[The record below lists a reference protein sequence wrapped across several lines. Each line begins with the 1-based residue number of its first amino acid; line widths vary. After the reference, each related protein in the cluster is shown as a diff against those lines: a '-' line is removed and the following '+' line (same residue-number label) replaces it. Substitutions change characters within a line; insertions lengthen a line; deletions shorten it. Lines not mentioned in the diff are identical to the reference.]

1 MIYIKIIIIF
11 LLNFILSAA
20 YAEDKIVNVY
30 AWSGYL
36 SEDIIQLFEKQTG
49 IHVNHSIFLNN
60 EVLYTKLKA
69 DSDSGYD
76 VIMPSN
82 YFIPRMI
89 EQKLIQKLNKSK
101 LTNFKNLNPLFLN
114 QEYDKN
120 NQYSLPY
127 LYVATGVA
135 INKKYHQEFNKTNN
149 ILWEDLW
156 NQKYKNQLLIL
167 DNTRETFAMALMKL
181 GYSIN
186 DTDPEHIKE
195 AFEQLKTLM
204 DNTKL
209 FNSEAQRS
217 IYIDE
222 DITIGMGW
230 NGDLFLAKQENS
242 NLTLI
247 YPKDGFSV
255 YLDCLAIPTGAKHV
269 ESAHQFINFVLQ
281 ANIAKSIA
289 LFSGFSTPNLAG
301 MNLLPEQI
309 KTSPF
314 LYPNRATMQRAQI
327 LNDIGD
333 AALIYEKY
341 FELLRS

>member
-30 AWSGYL
+30 ALSGYL

-135 INKKYHQEFNKTNN
+135 INKKY
-149 ILWEDLW
+149 
-156 NQKYKNQLLIL
+156 
-167 DNTRETFAMALMKL
+167 
-181 GYSIN
+181 
-186 DTDPEHIKE
+186 
-195 AFEQLKTLM
+195 
-204 DNTKL
+204 
-209 FNSEAQRS
+209 RS
-217 IYIDE
+217 
-222 DITIGMGW
+222 
-230 NGDLFLAKQENS
+230 
-242 NLTLI
+242 
-247 YPKDGFSV
+247 
-255 YLDCLAIPTGAKHV
+255 
-269 ESAHQFINFVLQ
+269 
-281 ANIAKSIA
+281 
-289 LFSGFSTPNLAG
+289 
-301 MNLLPEQI
+301 
-309 KTSPF
+309 SP
-314 LYPNRATMQRAQI
+314 
-327 LNDIGD
+327 
-333 AALIYEKY
+333 
-341 FELLRS
+341 